1 MSAEITE
8 ALGHTVILHAEG
20 KGIFDIEADGHLVFS
35 KYRVGR
41 FPEPGEATR
50 SIQALG

>member
-1 MSAEITE
+1 VSAEITE
-8 ALGHTVILHAEG
+8 ALGYTVILHAEG
-20 KGIFDIEADGHLVFS
+20 KGIFDIEVDGHLVFS

-50 SIQALG
+50 IVQALG